1 MTGNDVINAIKK
13 AGLEET
19 ELECTRIVVKLEEHI
34 SYISYGILNA
44 ETGELI
50 RYFEPRET
58 ALDVEKALKE
68 YYANGRK

>member
-19 ELECTRIVVKLEEHI
+19 KLECTRIIVKLEEHG
-34 SYISYGILNA
+34 SYISYGILNV
-44 ETGELI
+44 ETGALI

-58 ALDVEKALKE
+58 TLDVEKALKE
-68 YYANGRK
+68 YYANDRR

>member
-19 ELECTRIVVKLEEHI
+19 ELENTRIVVKLEEHI
-34 SYISYGILNA
+34 SYISYGILNV

-58 ALDVEKALKE
+58 ATDIEKALKE